1 MYRSCTSLLICIVAA
16 WTAPCP
22 CSAASVVADP
32 GEVIQLAGRILQ
44 DHPYMIDPAQRKELD
59 ERHRQGREASDALQR
74 TRHAAEKRAA
84 GQKLT
89 GAAEAIVEILESAPN
104 LIRLDLR
111 PDRLVLP
118 PLGPIEF
125 PADTGALLLRT
136 EMTDRSPGS
145 RIHAVIRHLD
155 LTGRWTDESLIPVDI
170 PASGT
175 SLVLI
180 PVDNLPKG
188 RTSQRIDL
196 RTGSRVFHVPL
207 ELRAPQPGRLKL
219 TVLDSS
225 GHATP
230 AMVRL
235 VWQFNGQPRRIA
247 NALDIQPQFDNHGHR
262 TNRRKLIVPGPVGGE
277 YYCVPEPV
285 DMEVPAGEWEITV
298 RRGIEHVPVYDSFT
312 VQPGQTVE
320 KTYAP
325 RRWENMKQ
333 RGWWSG
339 DDHVHA
345 RIVSDADAR
354 RLLAYARA
362 EDVHVSNILKMGDIN
377 RTWFEQ
383 RGFGP
388 DHRVIDG
395 DYVLVPGQECPRTH
409 DQIGHTISMNIQ
421 RMIRDTDRYYLYD
434 QVFDQVHADGGL
446 CGYAHV
452 CSEMFHVH
460 RDMTLN
466 IPKGKV
472 DFAEVLQFAHL
483 GLDLWY
489 RFLNAG
495 FKLTASAGSDI
506 PWGGTLGEVRVYAY
520 LGEQPFSADAWFEA
534 MGKGRTFV
542 TNGPMLEFTVD
553 DALPGDELVVRRDR
567 KVRVK
572 ARAWGSTQHVW
583 PAKLVIVQHGEE
595 IKVVESAEP
604 TPELTIDMELDA
616 GGGFW
621 IAAHAVGQNGEHA
634 HNTPVYVVRP
644 GLRFWK
650 HDEVDKRVA
659 QATQS
664 LDEIEKLVADA
675 RKQDAAGKLED
686 NRTLKQLA
694 VQGPALLERVS
705 EARAIWQNLKLVAE
719 KEAPLRADRGF

>member
-1 MYRSCTSLLICIVAA
+1 
-16 WTAPCP
+16 
-22 CSAASVVADP
+22 
-32 GEVIQLAGRILQ
+32 
-44 DHPYMIDPAQRKELD
+44 
-59 ERHRQGREASDALQR
+59 
-74 TRHAAEKRAA
+74 
-84 GQKLT
+84 
-89 GAAEAIVEILESAPN
+89 
-104 LIRLDLR
+104 
-111 PDRLVLP
+111 
-118 PLGPIEF
+118 
-125 PADTGALLLRT
+125 
-136 EMTDRSPGS
+136 
-145 RIHAVIRHLD
+145 
-155 LTGRWTDESLIPVDI
+155 
-170 PASGT
+170 
-175 SLVLI
+175 
-180 PVDNLPKG
+180 
-188 RTSQRIDL
+188 
-196 RTGSRVFHVPL
+196 
-207 ELRAPQPGRLKL
+207 
-219 TVLDSS
+219 
-225 GHATP
+225 
-230 AMVRL
+230 
-235 VWQFNGQPRRIA
+235 
-247 NALDIQPQFDNHGHR
+247 
-262 TNRRKLIVPGPVGGE
+262 
-277 YYCVPEPV
+277 
-285 DMEVPAGEWEITV
+285 
-298 RRGIEHVPVYDSFT
+298 
-312 VQPGQTVE
+312 
-320 KTYAP
+320 
-325 RRWENMKQ
+325 
-333 RGWWSG
+333 
-339 DDHVHA
+339 
-345 RIVSDADAR
+345 
-354 RLLAYARA
+354 
-362 EDVHVSNILKMGDIN
+362 MGDIN

-421 RMIRDTDRYYLYD
+421 RMIRDTDQYYLYD

-472 DFAEVLQFAHL
+472 DFAEVPQFAHL
-483 GLDLWY
+483 GLELWY

-520 LGEQPFSADAWFEA
+520 LGDRPFSADAWFEA

-572 ARAWGSTQHVW
+572 ARAWGSAEHVW

-604 TPELTIDMELDA
+604 TPELTIEMELDA

-664 LDEIEKLVADA
+664 LDEIEKIVANA
-675 RKQDAAGKLED
+675 REQDAAGKLED
-686 NRTLKQLA
+686 NRALKQLA
-694 VQGPALLERVS
+694 VQGPALLQRVS
-705 EARAIWQNLKLVAE
+705 EARAIWQNLKRVAE